1 MNASILLNVGR
12 VCKGQP
18 ITKHI
23 IITSFIT
30 KYFRCDLYIYL
41 FMCVC
46 TAIWCAFFLWQC
58 IN

>member
-23 IITSFIT
+23 IITNFIT
-30 KYFRCDLYIYL
+30 KYFRCDLFIY
-41 FMCVC
+41 VC
-46 TAIWCAFFLWQC
+46 LYCDMVC
-58 IN
+58 IFPMAMY